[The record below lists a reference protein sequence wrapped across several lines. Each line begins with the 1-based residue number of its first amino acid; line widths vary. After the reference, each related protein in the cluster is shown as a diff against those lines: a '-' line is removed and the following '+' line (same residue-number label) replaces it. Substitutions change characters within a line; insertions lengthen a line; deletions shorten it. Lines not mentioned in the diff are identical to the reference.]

1 MADECEYLEYRALGD
16 DSGDGSDE
24 PETGEAEDRQPRA
37 YCTAADQFVQ
47 AMRADVCNRHY
58 GLDPE
63 TDCEIYRDHEGLP
76 TVSDGEGAKVGR
88 SRSDDASDPQADAGG
103 D

>member
-1 MADECEYLEYRALGD
+1 MAEECQYLEYRPLGD
-16 DSGDGSDE
+16 ESGDGGAGAGQPDESESDAVE
-24 PETGEAEDRQPRA
+24 HRQPRA

-47 AMRADVCNRHY
+47 AMRADICNRRY

-76 TVSDGEGAKVGR
+76 MVTEGEGTKARGTR
-88 SRSDDASDPQADAGG
+88 ADDAGG